1 MINIF
6 FNCKDNYLN
15 NDIMILFLYH
25 SIYLYSC
32 TVTDKYN
39 LGKKTAAVTDMIL
52 CFCISETSYFK
63 SDKLE
68 KNKNKQ

>member
-1 MINIF
+1 
-6 FNCKDNYLN
+6 
-15 NDIMILFLYH
+15 MILFLYD
-25 SIYLYSC
+25 SIYFYSC

-39 LGKKTAAVTDMIL
+39 LGEKTAAVTDVIL
-52 CFCISETSYFK
+52 SFCISETSYFK